1 MKKIFLLSLLSTV
14 FLTGCMEAPMR
25 YRPPTNPLTEP
36 GFGSNS
42 GSGSGN
48 PITSP
53 GTNSGSNS
61 GSGSGSTGG
70 TNGQVPGFESCDI
83 SYRYHTVDIGH
94 FGICQN
100 KYDPTSIQVR
110 FSQTS
115 TSVRVCLVPTF
126 KDSTGSSTYI
136 GEPQC
141 TLVKNSGETISGRIL
156 NNRPG
161 YQDRPING
169 VMVMKE
175 PLLAGY
181 IGCMHSVTNWPAN
194 LCPQGAQTNATC
206 YTYYSQCPKG
216 ASTSQGCYNE
226 ALNYKNYICN
236 DFKNRYNNSYADIR
250 LY

>member
-1 MKKIFLLSLLSTV
+1 MKKTFLLSLLSAF

-25 YRPPTNPLTEP
+25 YRPPTSPLTDPSSGGSTGNPLT
-36 GFGSNS
+36 GTTS
-42 GSGSGN
+42 G
-48 PITSP
+48 TE
-53 GTNSGSNS
+53 
-61 GSGSGSTGG
+61 SGSTAGSANGG
-70 TNGQVPGFESCDI
+70 STSGSSGNSAPGFESCDLT
-83 SYRYHTVDIGH
+83 YKHHTVDIGH
-94 FGICQN
+94 FGLCQN
-100 KYDPTSIQVR
+100 KYDPTSIRVR

-126 KDSTGSSTYI
+126 KDATGSSTYI

-161 YQDRPING
+161 YQDKPING

-181 IGCMHSVTNWPAN
+181 IGCMHSVTNWPVN
-194 LCPQGAQTNATC
+194 LCPKGAQTNTTC
-206 YTYYSQCPKG
+206 YNYYAQCPAG
-216 ASTSQGCYNE
+216 ATSNQWCYNE
-226 ALNYKNYICN
+226 AIKYKNAVCN
-236 DFKNRYNNSYADIR
+236 DFKDRYSNSYADIR